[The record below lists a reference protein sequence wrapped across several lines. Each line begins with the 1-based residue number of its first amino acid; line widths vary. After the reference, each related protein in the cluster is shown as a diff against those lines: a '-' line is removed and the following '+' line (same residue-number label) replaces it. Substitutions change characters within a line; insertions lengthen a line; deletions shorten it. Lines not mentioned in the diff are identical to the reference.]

1 MIIGNSIIGGV
12 NKKGMQNIRNKDVKV
27 KCHPGATTDDLIDH
41 LNPVLRKN
49 PDIIIIHGGTN
60 DLCDEVDTV
69 KNLADIASKI
79 RKDHPKTKLVISNIT
94 MRRDKQLKDPTGK
107 VSLLNRNIGNLCF
120 EQNLDQIKH
129 QNIKE
134 DHLSPRKLHLNK
146 AGSSM
151 LAKKF
156 LDFIDKL

>member
-1 MIIGNSIIGGV
+1 M
-12 NKKGMQNIRNKDVKV
+12 
-27 KCHPGATTDDLIDH
+27 
-41 LNPVLRKN
+41 
-49 PDIIIIHGGTN
+49 
-60 DLCDEVDTV
+60 DTV
-69 KNLADIASKI
+69 KNLAEIASKI

-94 MRRDKQLKDPTGK
+94 MRRDKQLKDPIGK

-151 LAKKF
+151 LAKNY